1 MQKTKQHRAQIQLRD
16 INWEQDFHSLL
27 QIEQQSFARP
37 WSAQQFARFANSHDS
52 RGLIAV
58 QNGTVVGY
66 LLYETS
72 MALNHIAHIAV
83 APGHRSQ
90 GIGSTMIFALKDANP
105 CHALSLNVRRSNVQ
119 AQRALRESQFCSRA
133 YQLATLRRRRRCL
146 CHAMRSRASPGRAA
160 SKRHRTLDFHRQLA
174 QIQYA
179 SLSGVHPRHLAGVV
193 HSHRQLSSLLNS
205 DGRKA
210 QSKRLSYRALL
221 ARCVKMVGG
230 LLDC

>member
-27 QIEQQSFARP
+27 QIEKQSFARP

-119 AQRALRESQFCSRA
+119 AQRLYESLNFAHVRTNSQHYADGEDAFVMQCEAVQVRVVPLPSDIA
-133 YQLATLRRRRRCL
+133 PWTFTDSWLKSSTHL
-146 CHAMRSRASPGRAA
+146 CP
-160 SKRHRTLDFHRQLA
+160 
-174 QIQYA
+174 
-179 SLSGVHPRHLAGVV
+179 VV
-193 HSHRQLSSLLNS
+193 TP
-205 DGRKA
+205 
-210 QSKRLSYRALL
+210 
-221 ARCVKMVGG
+221 VT
-230 LLDC
+230 